1 MEGIRRRPGGGS
13 KMCQY
18 WNLNKNKK
26 MYNETGKKYNI
37 LLIKTVFKANLEM
50 TINNTV
56 RLQQPVTNVG
66 FVLIA

>member
-1 MEGIRRRPGGGS
+1 
-13 KMCQY
+13 MCQY